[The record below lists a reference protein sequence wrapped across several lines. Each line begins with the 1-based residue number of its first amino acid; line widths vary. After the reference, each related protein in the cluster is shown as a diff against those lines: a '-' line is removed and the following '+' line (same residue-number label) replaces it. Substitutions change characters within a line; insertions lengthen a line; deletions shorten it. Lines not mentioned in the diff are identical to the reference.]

1 MRFSK
6 RLELSIPDF
15 NFPISD
21 TPIDA
26 VQVLAV
32 VLRPHKDNKWRKY
45 WNVYHHLIGYT
56 TILLIVVNVI
66 TGIDILDPGNR
77 YRIAYFAYIAF
88 LVAVSAVLEVWMW
101 IRWFQKRKRKSA
113 NAQFEHA
120 TS

>member
-1 MRFSK
+1 M
-6 RLELSIPDF
+6 
-15 NFPISD
+15 
-21 TPIDA
+21 
-26 VQVLAV
+26 QVLAV